1 MFRVLFDGREVERRG
16 PNFHY
21 SVRIIIKKK
30 EKKKK
35 ERKCGEKGLLWA
47 PPILNFFPSKSIK
60 KYIYTW
66 KVFLFCEITFIFS

>member
-30 EKKKK
+30 KKIK
-35 ERKCGEKGLLWA
+35 ERKEMWRER
-47 PPILNFFPSKSIK
+47 PPMGPTNS
-60 KYIYTW
+60 
-66 KVFLFCEITFIFS
+66 